1 MDNHAENNRELL
13 LKRVQTCNFA
23 LVEANLF
30 LDTHPRDRAAL
41 EYFHKHR
48 EMLKQATKEFTE
60 KYGPLKTED
69 YNGESSWE
77 WISDPWPWEN
87 KEEA

>member
-1 MDNHAENNRELL
+1 MDNNNSREVL
-13 LKRVQTCNFA
+13 LKRVQTSTFA

-41 EYFHKHR
+41 EYFQRHHD
-48 EMLKQATKEFTE
+48 LLQQATKEFTE
-60 KYGPLKTED
+60 KFGPLTPAD
-69 YNGESSWE
+69 YDGSPSWD
-77 WISDPWPWEN
+77 WVSDPWPWEN